1 MRAGN
6 KLAPGYPTLTSG
18 DDMKQ
23 LLTGA
28 LLCLTLGS
36 ALAAAEP
43 TEKDAIAMAERAAA
57 YAKANGREAMIKKIT
72 AKDPD
77 FVQGSM
83 YIYMRDFATGVN
95 LAHPFNQSIVGK
107 DLNDVPDTNGK
118 MYRRDIMDVAK
129 KTGKGWVDYM
139 YKNPENNKIEAKTA
153 YVLRSGDLVLI
164 AGIYKK

>member
-1 MRAGN
+1 
-6 KLAPGYPTLTSG
+6 
-18 DDMKQ
+18 MKQ
-23 LLTGA
+23 LLTAA
-28 LLCLTLGS
+28 LLCVAFGAP
-36 ALAAAEP
+36 ALAAEP

-57 YAKANGREAMIKKIT
+57 FTKAQGRDALIKKIT
-72 AKDPD
+72 AKDPE

-83 YIYMRDFATGVN
+83 YIYMRDFNTGVN

-129 KTGKGWVDYM
+129 KDGKGWVDYM

-153 YVLRSGDLVLI
+153 YVLRSGDVVLV

>member
-1 MRAGN
+1 
-6 KLAPGYPTLTSG
+6 
-18 DDMKQ
+18 MKH

-28 LLCLTLGS
+28 LLCLTFGS
-36 ALAAAEP
+36 TCAAADP
-43 TEKDAIAMAERAAA
+43 TEKDAIAMAERGAA
-57 YAKANGREAMIKKIT
+57 YVKAHGREELAKKIT
-72 AKDPD
+72 AKDPE

-83 YIYMRDFATGVN
+83 YIYLRDFATGIN

-118 MYRRDIMDVAK
+118 MYRRDIMALAK
-129 KTGKGWVDYM
+129 KDGKGWVDYM

-153 YVLRSGDLVLI
+153 YVLRAGDVVLV

>member
-1 MRAGN
+1 
-6 KLAPGYPTLTSG
+6 
-18 DDMKQ
+18 MKH

-28 LLCLTLGS
+28 LLCFAFGG
-36 ALAAAEP
+36 AVHAAPEP

-57 YAKANGREAMIKKIT
+57 FSKANGRDALIRRIT
-72 AKDPD
+72 VKDPE

-83 YIYMRDFATGVN
+83 YIYMRDFGSGVN

-129 KTGKGWVDYM
+129 KDGKGWVDYM
-139 YKNPENNKIEAKTA
+139 YKNPENNKIEAKSA
-153 YVLRSGDLVLI
+153 YVLRSGDVVLV
-164 AGIYKK
+164 AGIYRK

>member
-1 MRAGN
+1 M
-6 KLAPGYPTLTSG
+6 KTLLTS
-18 DDMKQ
+18 
-23 LLTGA
+23 A
-28 LLCLTLGS
+28 LLCIAFGAAS
-36 ALAAAEP
+36 AAEP

-57 YAKANGREAMIKKIT
+57 YTKANGREQMIKKIT
-72 AKDPD
+72 AKDAD

-83 YIYMRDFATGVN
+83 YIYMRDFNSGIN

-118 MYRRDIMDVAK
+118 MYRRDIMDVARK
-129 KTGKGWVDYM
+129 DGKGWVDYM

-153 YVLRSGDLVLI
+153 YVLRAGDVILV

>member
-1 MRAGN
+1 
-6 KLAPGYPTLTSG
+6 
-18 DDMKQ
+18 MKQ

-28 LLCLTLGS
+28 MLCLTLG
-36 ALAAAEP
+36 AAIAGPEP
-43 TEKDAIAMAERAAA
+43 TEKDAVAMAERAAA
-57 YAKANGREAMIKKIT
+57 FTKTHGRDEMIKKVT

-83 YIYMRDFATGVN
+83 YIYMRDFNSGVN
-95 LAHPFNQSIVGK
+95 LAHPFNQSIIGK

-118 MYRRDIMDVAK
+118 MYRRDIMDVAR

-153 YVLRSGDLVLI
+153 YILRSGDVVLV

>member
-1 MRAGN
+1 
-6 KLAPGYPTLTSG
+6 
-18 DDMKQ
+18 MKH

-28 LLCLTLGS
+28 LLCLTLGT
-36 ALAAAEP
+36 AVAADP

-57 YAKANGREAMIKKIT
+57 VTKAQGREALIKKIT
-72 AKDPD
+72 AKDPE

-83 YIYMRDFATGVN
+83 YIYMRDFGTGIN

-129 KTGKGWVDYM
+129 KDGKGWVDYM

-153 YVLRSGDLVLI
+153 YVLRSGDVVLV

>member
-1 MRAGN
+1 
-6 KLAPGYPTLTSG
+6 
-18 DDMKQ
+18 MKQ

-28 LLCLTLGS
+28 LLCFSLVGA
-36 ALAAAEP
+36 ALAAADP
-43 TEKDAIAMAERAAA
+43 SEKDAIAMAERAAA
-57 YAKANGREAMIKKIT
+57 YTKAHGREELIKKIT
-72 AKDPD
+72 AKDPE

-83 YIYMRDFATGVN
+83 YIYMRDFGSGVN

-129 KTGKGWVDYM
+129 KDGKGWVDYM

-153 YVLRSGDLVLI
+153 YVLRSGDVVLI

>member
-1 MRAGN
+1 
-6 KLAPGYPTLTSG
+6 
-18 DDMKQ
+18 MKH

-36 ALAAAEP
+36 AFAATEP

-57 YAKANGREAMIKKIT
+57 FGKANGREELIKKIT
-72 AKDPD
+72 AKDPE

-83 YIYMRDFATGVN
+83 YIYMRDAKTGVN
-95 LAHPFNQSIVGK
+95 LAHPYNQSIVGK

-118 MYRRDIMDVAK
+118 LYRREIMDVAGK
-129 KTGKGWVDYM
+129 SGKGWVDYM
-139 YKNPENNKIEAKTA
+139 YKNPENSKIEAKTA
-153 YVLRSGDLVLI
+153 YVLRAGDMVLV